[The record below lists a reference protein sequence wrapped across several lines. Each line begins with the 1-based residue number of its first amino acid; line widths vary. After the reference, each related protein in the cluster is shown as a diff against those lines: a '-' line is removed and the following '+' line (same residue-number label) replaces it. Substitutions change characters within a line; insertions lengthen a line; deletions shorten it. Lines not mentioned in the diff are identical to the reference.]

1 MQSPPVIGEN
11 KSSPSSS
18 PLADKK
24 RYHDLDALRGFAM
37 LLGIVIHALQ
47 SFIPIPIPVAP
58 QDINQ
63 SPEIYG
69 YVFNVIHGFRMP
81 LFFLISGFFTAM
93 LWRNLGLRDLL
104 KHRAKRILL
113 PLVIMTPLMWL
124 VIIIF
129 VFPVGKWKA
138 ESRKISE
145 ETNVQIQ
152 EKYVEST
159 IWSAAQNGD
168 TEAINRY
175 LEQGADINA
184 TGGKMMSYPPL
195 IRAAMNGHARAAQL
209 LIEKGAD
216 VNAKAFDGMT
226 ALTFAVFFGQTETV
240 KLLIDNDADVNM
252 KGLFGLNP
260 IDYAKA
266 EGVLGRFHVKAVNI
280 FLRVKKD
287 WKEIK
292 EARPKIDKLLKKAG
306 GRSEGMSTVGLLGI
320 GLMLGV
326 VIPVT
331 GHLWFLCYLVWLVL
345 GFAVIVRINR
355 RLKWKPCPSW
365 MIRSPWLWLVLL
377 TLLPQICQGALS
389 LMFSTPMIGP
399 DVSMGVLPSPP
410 ILLYYAVFFGFGAI
424 CYGREEFEQ
433 QVKRP
438 WPIYF
443 VLAIPALLLGMYWV
457 DLRNEAFATGWE
469 ANQSQIIWY
478 HCLGSLC
485 QVFFAWLMIFGCIGL
500 FRHFFS
506 GENKKIRYMSDASY
520 WLYVTHVFPITMLQI
535 WVSDWHY
542 PSFLKFLFICV
553 LTVGILLLIYEFMIR
568 YTWVGTM
575 LNGKRTRE
583 PVDA

>member
-124 VIIIF
+124 IIIIF

-145 ETNVQIQ
+145 ETNAQVQ

-266 EGVLGRFHVKAVNI
+266 EGVLGRFHVKAANI

-292 EARPKIDKLLKKAG
+292 EARPKIDKLLEKAG

-326 VIPVT
+326 IIPVT
-331 GHLWFLCYLVWLVL
+331 GHLWFLCYLIWLVL

-365 MIRSPWLWLVLL
+365 MIRSPWLWLVPL
-377 TLLPQICQGALS
+377 TLLPQICQGTLS

-433 QVKRP
+433 QVKSP

-542 PSFLKFLFICV
+542 PSFLKFLFICA

-583 PVDA
+583 PVDI

>member
-1 MQSPPVIGEN
+1 ME
-11 KSSPSSS
+11 
-18 PLADKK
+18 KK

-69 YVFNVIHGFRMP
+69 YVFNIIHGFRMP

-104 KHRAKRILL
+104 MHRAKRILL

-124 VIIIF
+124 IIIF
-129 VFPVGKWKA
+129 CVFPVGKWKA
-138 ESRKISE
+138 ETRKISSQDQAASSVTQSKNME
-145 ETNVQIQ
+145 N
-152 EKYVEST
+152 S
-159 IWSAAQNGD
+159 IWSAAQYGD
-168 TEAINRY
+168 TEAINRHV
-175 LEQGADINA
+175 EKGADVNA
-184 TGGKMMSYPPL
+184 TGGKMMPYPPL
-195 IRAAMNGHARAAQL
+195 IRAAMNGHIKAVKL

-216 VNAKAFDGMT
+216 VNAKAFDGTT

-240 KLLIDNDADVNM
+240 KLLIDNDAD
-252 KGLFGLNP
+252 LNTVDMLGFTP
-260 IDYAKA
+260 MDYAQA
-266 EGVLGRFHVKAVNI
+266 DGTLGRFQVTFANI
-280 FLRVKKD
+280 FFKVEKK
-287 WKEIK
+287 WKDIK
-292 EARPKIDKLLKKAG
+292 EAGPEISKILEKAG
-306 GRSEGMSTVGLLGI
+306 GRSEEMSAVGLLWI

-326 VIPVT
+326 FIPVT
-331 GHLWFLCYLVWLVL
+331 GHLWFLCYLVWLVF
-345 GFAVIVRINR
+345 GFAVIVRLNR

-365 MIRSPWLWLVLL
+365 MICSPWLWLVPL
-377 TLLPQICQGALS
+377 TLLPQIFQGALS
-389 LMFSTPMIGP
+389 LMFNTPMIGP

-410 ILLYYAVFFGFGAI
+410 ILLYYAVFFGFGAV

-438 WPIYF
+438 WLIYF
-443 VLAIPALLLGMYWV
+443 VLAIHALLLGMYWV
-457 DLRNEAFATGWE
+457 GLRNEAFISGWD
-469 ANQSQIIWY
+469 ANQSQVIWY

-500 FRHFFS
+500 FRRFFA

-535 WVSDWHY
+535 WVSDWSY
-542 PSFLKFLFICV
+542 PSFLKFLFICA
-553 LTVGILLLIYEFMIR
+553 LTVGVLLLIYEYVIR

-583 PVDA
+583 QASS

>member
-1 MQSPPVIGEN
+1 M
-11 KSSPSSS
+11 
-18 PLADKK
+18 DKK

-69 YVFNVIHGFRMP
+69 YVFNIIHGFRMP

-93 LWRNLGLRDLL
+93 LWSNMGLRDLL

-113 PLVIMTPLMWL
+113 PLVVMTPLMWL
-124 VIIIF
+124 ILIF
-129 VFPVGKWKA
+129 CVFPVGKWKA
-138 ESRKISE
+138 ETQKTSTQERRGSDQARKSNAE
-145 ETNVQIQ
+145 M
-152 EKYVEST
+152 T
-159 IWSAAQNGD
+159 IWSAAQNGN
-168 TEAINRY
+168 TEAIKRH
-175 LEQGADINA
+175 LQKGGDVNA
-184 TGGKMMSYPPL
+184 TGGEMMPYPPL
-195 IRAAMNGHARAAQL
+195 IRAAMNGHTKAVQL
-209 LIEKGAD
+209 LIQKGAD

-226 ALTFAVFFGQTETV
+226 ALTFAVFFGQTETTI
-240 KLLIDNDADVNM
+240 LLIDNDADVNAM
-252 KGLFGLNP
+252 GLLGLTP
-260 IDYAKA
+260 MDYAQA
-266 EGVLGRFHVKAVNI
+266 DGTLGRFHVKFANI
-280 FLRVKKD
+280 FFKVEKE

-292 EARPKIDKLLKKAG
+292 EARPEISKILEKAG
-306 GRSEGMSTVGLLGI
+306 GHSEEMSTVGHLWI
-320 GLMLGV
+320 GLILGV

-345 GFAVIVRINR
+345 GFAIIVRLIQ
-355 RLKWKPCPSW
+355 RLKWKSCPSW
-365 MIRSPWLWLVLL
+365 MIRSPWLWLVPL
-377 TLLPQICQGALS
+377 TLLPQIFQGTLS
-389 LMFSTPMIGP
+389 LMFNTPMIGP
-399 DVSMGVLPSPP
+399 DVSMGILPSPP

-457 DLRNEAFATGWE
+457 NLRNEAFVTGWE
-469 ANQSQIIWY
+469 ANKSQVIWY
-478 HCLGSLC
+478 HCLTCLC

-500 FRHFFS
+500 FRRFFAR
-506 GENKKIRYMSDASY
+506 ENKKVRYISDASY

-535 WVSDWHY
+535 WVSDWQY

-553 LTVGILLLIYEFMIR
+553 LTVGVFLLIYEYLIR
-568 YTWVGTM
+568 YTWAGTM

-583 PVDA
+583 PVDS

>member
-1 MQSPPVIGEN
+1 
-11 KSSPSSS
+11 
-18 PLADKK
+18 
-24 RYHDLDALRGFAM
+24 
-37 LLGIVIHALQ
+37 
-47 SFIPIPIPVAP
+47 AP

-93 LWRNLGLRDLL
+93 LWRNLGLRNLL

-113 PLVIMTPLMWL
+113 PLVVMTPLMWL
-124 VIIIF
+124 IIIFF

-138 ESRKISE
+138 ETRKVSE
-145 ETNVQIQ
+145 Q
-152 EKYVEST
+152 ERRESDHARKSNAKST
-159 IWSAAQNGD
+159 IWSAARDGD
-168 TEAINRY
+168 TETINRH
-175 LEQGADINA
+175 LENGADVNT
-184 TGGKMMSYPPL
+184 TGGEMMPYPPL
-195 IRAAMNGHARAAQL
+195 IRAAMNGHAKAVQL
-209 LIEKGAD
+209 LIEKGAN

-240 KLLIDNDADVNM
+240 ILLIDNDADVNAM
-252 KGLFGLNP
+252 GLLGLTP
-260 IDYAKA
+260 TDYAKT
-266 EGVLGRFHVKAVNI
+266 EGTLGRFHVKAANI
-280 FLRVKKD
+280 FFKVKKE
-287 WKEIK
+287 WNEIK
-292 EARPKIDKLLKKAG
+292 EARPEIAKILEKAG
-306 GRSEGMSTVGLLGI
+306 GRSEEMSAVGLLRI
-320 GLMLGV
+320 GLMLAV
-326 VIPVT
+326 FIPVT

-345 GFAVIVRINR
+345 GFAVIVRLNR

-365 MIRSPWLWLVLL
+365 MIRSPWLWLVPL
-377 TLLPQICQGALS
+377 TLLPQVFQGALS
-389 LMFSTPMIGP
+389 LMFNTPIIGP
-399 DVSMGVLPSPP
+399 DVSMGILPSPP

-457 DLRNEAFATGWE
+457 DLRNETFVAGWE
-469 ANQSQIIWY
+469 ANQSQVIWY
-478 HCLGSLC
+478 HCVGSLC

-506 GENKKIRYMSDASY
+506 GENKKVRYISDASY
-520 WLYVTHVFPITMLQI
+520 WLYLTHVFPITILQI
-535 WVSDWHY
+535 WVSDWPC
-542 PSFLKFLFICV
+542 PSFLKFLLICAMAM
-553 LTVGILLLIYEFMIR
+553 GILLLIYEYAIR

-583 PVDA
+583 PAGS

>member
-1 MQSPPVIGEN
+1 MN
-11 KSSPSSS
+11 
-18 PLADKK
+18 KK

-63 SPEIYG
+63 NPEIYG
-69 YVFNVIHGFRMP
+69 YVFNIIHGFRMP

-104 KHRAKRILL
+104 KHRARRILL
-113 PLVIMTPLMWL
+113 PLVVMTPLMWL
-124 VIIIF
+124 IIIIF

-138 ESRKISE
+138 QTRKESTQDHKASAQAQNKNI
-145 ETNVQIQ
+145 
-152 EKYVEST
+152 EST

-168 TEAINRY
+168 TEAIKRH
-175 LEQGADINA
+175 LQKGADVNA
-184 TGGKMMSYPPL
+184 TGGEMMPYPPL
-195 IRAAMNGHARAAQL
+195 IRAAMNGHTKAVQL
-209 LIEKGAD
+209 LVEKGAD

-240 KLLIDNDADVNM
+240 RLLIDNDADVNAVGSL
-252 KGLFGLNP
+252 GLTP
-260 IDYAKA
+260 SDYAQAKGA
-266 EGVLGRFHVKAVNI
+266 LGRFHVKAANI
-280 FLRVKKD
+280 FFKVKKE
-287 WKEIK
+287 WKEIR
-292 EARPKIDKLLKKAG
+292 EARLEIAKILKKAG
-306 GRSEGMSTVGLLGI
+306 GRSEEMSAVDLLWI
-320 GLMLGV
+320 GLMLGM

-345 GFAVIVRINR
+345 GFAIIVRLNR

-365 MIRSPWLWLVLL
+365 MIRSPWLWLVPL
-377 TLLPQICQGALS
+377 TLLPQIFQGTLS
-389 LMFSTPMIGP
+389 LMFNTPMIGP
-399 DVSMGVLPSPP
+399 DVSMGILPSPP
-410 ILLYYAVFFGFGAI
+410 ILLYYAIFFGFGAI

-457 DLRNEAFATGWE
+457 NLRNEAFVTGWE
-469 ANQSQIIWY
+469 ANQSKVIWY
-478 HCLGSLC
+478 HFLTSLC

-500 FRHFFS
+500 FRRFFG
-506 GENKKIRYMSDASY
+506 GENKNVRYISDASY
-520 WLYVTHVFPITMLQI
+520 WLYITHIFPITILQI
-535 WVSDWHY
+535 WVSDWQY
-542 PSFLKFLFICV
+542 PSFLKFLFICA
-553 LTVGILLLIYEFMIR
+553 LAMGILLLIYEYAIR

>member
-124 VIIIF
+124 IIIIF

-145 ETNVQIQ
+145 ETNAQVQ

-266 EGVLGRFHVKAVNI
+266 EGVLGRFHVKAANI

-292 EARPKIDKLLKKAG
+292 EARPKIDKLLEKAG

-326 VIPVT
+326 IIPVT

-365 MIRSPWLWLVLL
+365 MIRSPWLWLVPL
-377 TLLPQICQGALS
+377 TLLPQICQGTLS

-433 QVKRP
+433 QVKSP
-438 WPIYF
+438 WSIYF

-542 PSFLKFLFICV
+542 PSFLKFLFICA

-583 PVDA
+583 PVDI

>member
-1 MQSPPVIGEN
+1 ME
-11 KSSPSSS
+11 
-18 PLADKK
+18 KK

-69 YVFNVIHGFRMP
+69 YVFNIIHGFRMP

-104 KHRAKRILL
+104 MHRAKRILL

-124 VIIIF
+124 IIIF
-129 VFPVGKWKA
+129 CVFPVGKWKT
-138 ESRKISE
+138 ETRKISTQDQAASSVSQSKNME
-145 ETNVQIQ
+145 N
-152 EKYVEST
+152 S
-159 IWSAAQNGD
+159 IWSAAQYGD
-168 TEAINRY
+168 IEAINRHV
-175 LEQGADINA
+175 EKGADVNA
-184 TGGKMMSYPPL
+184 TGGEMMPYPPL
-195 IRAAMNGHARAAQL
+195 IRAAMNGHTTSVQV

-216 VNAKAFDGMT
+216 VNAKAFDGTT

-240 KLLIDNDADVNM
+240 KLLIDNDADVNTVDM
-252 KGLFGLNP
+252 LGFTP
-260 IDYAKA
+260 MDYAQA
-266 EGVLGRFHVKAVNI
+266 DGTLGRFQVTFANI
-280 FLRVKKD
+280 FFKVEKK
-287 WKEIK
+287 WKDIK
-292 EARPKIDKLLKKAG
+292 ETGSEISKILEKAG
-306 GRSEGMSTVGLLGI
+306 GRSEEMSAAGLLWI

-326 VIPVT
+326 FIPVT
-331 GHLWFLCYLVWLVL
+331 GHLWFLCYLVWLVF
-345 GFAVIVRINR
+345 GFAVIVRLNR
-355 RLKWKPCPSW
+355 RLNWKPCPSW
-365 MIRSPWLWLVLL
+365 MICSPWLWLVPL
-377 TLLPQICQGALS
+377 TLLPQIFQGALS
-389 LMFSTPMIGP
+389 LMFNTPMIGP

-410 ILLYYAVFFGFGAI
+410 ILLYYAVFFGFGAV

-438 WPIYF
+438 WLIYF

-457 DLRNEAFATGWE
+457 GLRNEAFISGWD
-469 ANQSQIIWY
+469 ANQSQVIWY

-500 FRHFFS
+500 FRRFFA

-535 WVSDWHY
+535 WVSDWSY
-542 PSFLKFLFICV
+542 PSFLKFLFICA
-553 LTVGILLLIYEFMIR
+553 LTVGVLLLIYEYVIR

-583 PVDA
+583 QASS